1 MLEVDIS
8 DAQML
13 NVFFF
18 DTRNLHAPF
27 MGISCFQPSWTME
40 QTIGHVAIYREGWEW
55 NFMIPNEG
63 KGFQRIAIGCQLW
76 FSGIGLEVTVGV
88 PMSPT
93 LRNQYK
99 NIQEWCQH
107 VQFQVNIQSPYYMAT
122 WCDMAIPLLDGPSV
136 AGIARSKT
144 LGPKFPQFQARSL
157 ALTVKPHSISSP
169 TDQAVPD
176 LGLMRM
182 AEKFGYFY
190 PF

>member
-1 MLEVDIS
+1 MWKTSV
-8 DAQML
+8 
-13 NVFFF
+13 F
-18 DTRNLHAPF
+18 DTRNVSTLHVDFIFSTQLNNGTNHWACCDLLGR
-27 MGISCFQPSWTME
+27 MGEKIHDTQWRWVSTSIQWNQPWGNSWSSHFFQPS
-40 QTIGHVAIYREGWEW
+40 
-55 NFMIPNEG
+55 P
-63 KGFQRIAIGCQLW
+63 K
-76 FSGIGLEVTVGV
+76 S
-88 PMSPT
+88 
-93 LRNQYK
+93 
-99 NIQEWCQH
+99 IQEWCQH
-107 VQFQVNIQSPYYMAT
+107 VQFHVNIQSPYYMVT

-136 AGIARSKT
+136 AGIACSKT